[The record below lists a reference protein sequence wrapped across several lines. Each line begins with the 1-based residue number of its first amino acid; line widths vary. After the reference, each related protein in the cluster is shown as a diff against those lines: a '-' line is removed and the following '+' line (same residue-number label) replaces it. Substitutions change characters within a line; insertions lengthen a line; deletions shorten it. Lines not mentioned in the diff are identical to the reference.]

1 MNPPRIDNA
10 GTPAGPQPKR
20 VMPID
25 PNSKA
30 VKEALK
36 EGLQEWLNDQ
46 MAEFGKWS
54 LRTLLALFVA
64 GIVWLALVSSGW
76 KHP

>member
-46 MAEFGKWS
+46 MAEFGKW
-54 LRTLLALFVA
+54 
-64 GIVWLALVSSGW
+64 
-76 KHP
+76 

>member
-1 MNPPRIDNA
+1 MVTPRTENV
-10 GTPAGPQPKR
+10 GTAIGQTGRAK
-20 VMPID
+20 MPLD

-30 VKEALK
+30 VKDALK

-54 LRTLLALFVA
+54 LRTLLALLIA
-64 GIVWLALVSSGW
+64 GVVWLALVSSGW
-76 KHP
+76 KHS